1 MDVGG
6 ADGIGRSCVLG
17 ADGIGRH
24 WTYGI
29 AEPGSLYTASPV
41 VCKRTRN
48 MQHGRWRVRRL
59 ATRVTGRILIG
70 AKCGTHNSS
79 LTPGDRPRAHIL
91 EACVPVDTGCT
102 LPDPVHRVPIHKG
115 FFQEQDPSRQAENE
129 GEAASRVHVRPL
141 FVKRWP
147 ATNKAGR

>member
-70 AKCGTHNSS
+70 NWSKMWNTQLVINTGHVLIYIIHRLYASRSHS
-79 LTPGDRPRAHIL
+79 LFT
-91 EACVPVDTGCT
+91 
-102 LPDPVHRVPIHKG
+102 RVS
-115 FFQEQDPSRQAENE
+115 QEQDPSRQAENE
-129 GEAASRVHVRPL
+129 GGVGSRVHVRPL